1 MNLSVVVPAFNDFS
15 ELEETLRSLSE
26 ELQPDDEVLVVD
38 SSTDA
43 IRVPSLL
50 KALPLRCFSQCY
62 WVPPAGVY
70 AAQNYGIVRARA
82 PWVQV
87 LGAGDRLLPGGRA
100 LIAEQLER
108 RPEVKIHIFGQ
119 VTGESNHPVNRLF
132 ATPAGVWPHQ
142 SVIISRTVHEEFGLF
157 DENLRLVSD
166 QLFFARVR
174 HQVPWRIHSD
184 LLTYYDLSGVSS
196 RVTIAQ
202 SKELFLKWRAL
213 GRGVLPS
220 VLRAFVFPRIRL
232 VLEAFLGKRRAA
244 YLKRH
249 FNSEAYGRL

>member
-1 MNLSVVVPAFNDFS
+1 MSLSVIIPAFNDFL
-15 ELEETLRSLSE
+15 ELEETLRSLMD
-26 ELQPDDEVLVVD
+26 ELQPRDEVLVVD

-43 IRVPSLL
+43 SRVPSLL
-50 KALPLRCFSQCY
+50 KALSLSCSWECY

-70 AAQNYGIVRARA
+70 AAQNHGIVRARA
-82 PWVQV
+82 PWIQV

-100 LIAEQLER
+100 LIAEQLKR

-119 VTGESNHPVNRLF
+119 VTGERNQPVNRLF
-132 ATPAGVWPHQ
+132 ATPSGVWPHQ
-142 SVIISRTVHEEFGLF
+142 SVIVSRSVHEEFGLF
-157 DENLRLVSD
+157 DEALRLVSD

-174 HQVPWRIHSD
+174 HQVPWKIHTD

-196 RVTIAQ
+196 RVTMAQ
-202 SKELFLKWRAL
+202 SRELFLKWRAL
-213 GRGVLPS
+213 GRGPLPS
-220 VLRAFVFPRIRL
+220 FLRAFIFPRIRL

-244 YLKRH
+244 YLKRF